1 MQRMGTNNSI
11 SFIKHML
18 FIALLVV
25 TVFSC
30 EKKSQ
35 PMEEG
40 KSTELVSETIS
51 IETFTEKLAAEH
63 GAIILDV
70 RTPPE
75 LADGYIEGATN
86 IDFKAA
92 NFKDKISTLDKE
104 ATYFV
109 YCASGG
115 RSRNAADLMKELQ
128 FKKVY
133 DIAGGFNGWKSK
145 GLPFT
150 LPSE

>member
-1 MQRMGTNNSI
+1 MGTNS
-11 SFIKHML
+11 SVGFTKHML
-18 FIALLVV
+18 FIFLLAV

-35 PMEEG
+35 PMEQEE
-40 KSTELVSETIS
+40 KLTDIVSETIS
-51 IETFTEKLAAEH
+51 AEVFTEKLATEH

-92 NFKDKISTLDKE
+92 DFKDKISTLDKE

-109 YCASGG
+109 YCAGGG

-133 DIAGGFNGWKSK
+133 DLADGFNGWKSK
-145 GLPFT
+145 GLPIKM
-150 LPSE
+150 PSE